1 MNTTERSYKAH
12 EEALQRTLKESGE
25 GLIGGF
31 ESYEE
36 TLDAWRHQRM
46 MAPFQPIAEKEKGSW
61 ITIGDGKGWDAARLH
76 RLGVDNV
83 TATDLHTGLLE
94 ISKKKGLIGDFRA
107 ENAESLSSRDNS
119 VDIVFCKESFHH
131 FPRPYIGLYEM
142 LRVARKAVLLIEPR
156 DYLLDHGPVR
166 FTGPIGMIKGLWT
179 WAQNR
184 LNLQMKDCSL
194 ASRFLLGDNPHYEE
208 SGNYMYSI
216 SSREI
221 EKVSLGLNL
230 PSLALKGVNDHFEP
244 GLVHHAA
251 KERVPEFQNLKKSFD
266 DADRRNRAGIGSS
279 SLLLAIIFK
288 ETPSDDLRTHLEE
301 YGWYI
306 KDLARNP
313 YMSEQGA
320 AEQPATSP

>member
-1 MNTTERSYKAH
+1 MAH
-12 EEALQRTLKESGE
+12 EEALKKTLEETGE
-25 GLIGGF
+25 TLIGGF
-31 ESYEE
+31 ESYEK

-46 MAPFQPIAEKEKGSW
+46 IAPFQPIADKEKGSW
-61 ITIGDGKGWDAARLH
+61 ITVGDGKGWDAARLH
-76 RLGVDNV
+76 RLGVDNI

-94 ISKKKGLIGDFRA
+94 ISKEKGLISDFRA
-107 ENAESLSSRDNS
+107 ENAESISSKDNS
-119 VDIVFCKESFHH
+119 VDVVFCKESFHH

-156 DYLLDHGPVR
+156 DYLIDHGPVR
-166 FTGPIGMIKGLWT
+166 ITGPIGMIKGLWG

-184 LNLQMKDCSL
+184 LNLQMKDCCLS
-194 ASRFLLGDNPHYEE
+194 SRFLMSDQPHYEE
-208 SGNYMYSI
+208 AGNYMYGI

-230 PSLALKGVNDHFEP
+230 PSIALNGVNDHFQP
-244 GLVHHAA
+244 GLVGHAA
-251 KERVPEFQNLKKSFD
+251 DESVPEFQKLKKQFD
-266 DADRRNRAGIGSS
+266 DADKKNRAGIGSS

-288 ETPSDDLRTHLEE
+288 ESPSVDLRAHLRE

-313 YMSEQGA
+313 YLSQQDAAKQPVNASE
-320 AEQPATSP
+320 SKCHS